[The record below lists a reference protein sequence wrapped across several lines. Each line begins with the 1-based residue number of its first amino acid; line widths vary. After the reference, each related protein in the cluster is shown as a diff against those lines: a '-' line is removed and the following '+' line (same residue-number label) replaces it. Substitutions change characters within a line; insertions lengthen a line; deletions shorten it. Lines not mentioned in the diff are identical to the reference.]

1 MMAMLQRCWL
11 ATTDNRFKDEPTDL
25 MAKERIIV
33 SVAERELRRRERRA
47 ALVGFIV
54 GTVVT
59 FALVL
64 LLLLR

>member
-1 MMAMLQRCWL
+1 MATWQRCWL
-11 ATTDNRFKDEPTDL
+11 ATTDSRSKDGPTDL

-64 LLLLR
+64 VLR

>member
-1 MMAMLQRCWL
+1 M
-11 ATTDNRFKDEPTDL
+11 T
-25 MAKERIIV
+25 KERIIV

-59 FALVL
+59 FAPVL
-64 LLLLR
+64 LLGLLLR

>member
-1 MMAMLQRCWL
+1 
-11 ATTDNRFKDEPTDL
+11 

-54 GTVVT
+54 GMVVT
-59 FALVL
+59 FALG
-64 LLLLR
+64 LLLR